1 MIEISESL
9 LKPKM
14 LIVTIYNR
22 LLKKKIRVQNLKIC
36 LQNFRIKILCKP
48 IKWKR
53 RAEFHFKQN
62 HISKIVIAIP
72 IRELPDWPL
81 KLIVLL
87 IFWLWYIFLMTCIKS
102 VANTLIIMRFNN
114 KINYNKIKGP
124 VPYLWNRLEANVFSK
139 S

>member
-22 LLKKKIRVQNLKIC
+22 LFKKKIRVQNLKIC

-48 IKWKR
+48 LKWKS

-81 KLIVLL
+81 KLFVLL